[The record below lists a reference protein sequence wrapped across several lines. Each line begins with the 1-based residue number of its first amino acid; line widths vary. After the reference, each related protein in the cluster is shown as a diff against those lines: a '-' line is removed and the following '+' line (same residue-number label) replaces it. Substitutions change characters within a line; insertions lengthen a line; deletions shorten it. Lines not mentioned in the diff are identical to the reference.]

1 MTDVSIFII
10 KGRYFVFSC
19 TLNLP
24 LPDISMSG
32 VVELIALY
40 SERVTDSSYRMSN
53 IPSLSDV
60 KVQEYVDTKVDW
72 IKTFIFSG
80 KTYLGALQ

>member
-1 MTDVSIFII
+1 M
-10 KGRYFVFSC
+10 
-19 TLNLP
+19 
-24 LPDISMSG
+24 
-32 VVELIALY
+32 VELIAQY

-60 KVQEYVDTKVDW
+60 KVQEYVDSKVDW

-80 KTYLGALQ
+80 KTYQGAIQ

>member
-1 MTDVSIFII
+1 
-10 KGRYFVFSC
+10 
-19 TLNLP
+19 
-24 LPDISMSG
+24 MSG
-32 VVELIALY
+32 VVELIAQY

-72 IKTFIFSG
+72 IKTFVFSG
-80 KTYLGALQ
+80 KNLFRFNTTTTIFSAPLQQYPGTAASAWWSAW

>member
-10 KGRYFVFSC
+10 KGRYFVVSC
-19 TLNLP
+19 TLKLP

-80 KTYLGALQ
+80 KTYLGAMQ

>member
-1 MTDVSIFII
+1 MTDVSIFIL
-10 KGRYFVFSC
+10 KGRYFVVSC

-80 KTYLGALQ
+80 KTYLGAMQ